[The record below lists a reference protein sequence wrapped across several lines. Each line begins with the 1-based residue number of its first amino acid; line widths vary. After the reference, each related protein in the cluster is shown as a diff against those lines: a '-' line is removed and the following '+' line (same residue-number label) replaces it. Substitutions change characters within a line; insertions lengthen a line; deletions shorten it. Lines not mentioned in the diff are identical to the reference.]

1 MSGRTRACRCLVA
14 LTLPH
19 LVSTAAASVAGADE
33 PVLHHVTY
41 TVIAEQPV
49 RANIYFRDTDP
60 PDWAEY
66 SHDPYQFS
74 PKVEADVGPGAR
86 WTHEVILA
94 DPEQWAM
101 VSVTGGPSAATAG
114 FHCELSVDGAVVAS
128 NDGAK
133 GALCS
138 MRYW

>member
-1 MSGRTRACRCLVA
+1 MSGRNRAHRCLVA
-14 LTLPH
+14 LALAY
-19 LVSTAAASVAGADE
+19 LVSTAGGAVAGADQ
-33 PVLHHVTY
+33 PVLRHVTY
-41 TVIAEQPV
+41 TVTAERPV
-49 RANIYFRDTDP
+49 PVNIYFRDNDP
-60 PDWAEY
+60 PNWAEY

-86 WTHEVILA
+86 WTHEVMLA

-101 VSVTGGPSAATAG
+101 VTVTGGPSAATAG

-128 NDGAK
+128 NNGAK

-138 MRYW
+138 MRHW

>member
-1 MSGRTRACRCLVA
+1 MSGRSRARRCLVA
-14 LTLPH
+14 LALPH
-19 LVSTAAASVAGADE
+19 LISTAAAAAAGADQ

-41 TVIAEQPV
+41 TVTAERPV
-49 RANIYFRDTDP
+49 HANIYFRDTDP
-60 PDWAEY
+60 LNWAEY

-86 WTHEVILA
+86 WTHEVMLA

-114 FHCELSVDGAVVAS
+114 LHCELSVDSAVVAS

-138 MRYW
+138 MRHW